1 MRVTLSTI
9 TFNTKKCEHN
19 KQGTHR
25 GKDTAKTNQCFQKES
40 LNDPTTL
47 VIRSAVVEF
56 EKIPQLISSK
66 CSNCMFGDGI
76 IDIISNPE
84 GRKGEGKEIITTT
97 TTIFLAQNAS
107 LMTN

>member
-1 MRVTLSTI
+1 
-9 TFNTKKCEHN
+9 
-19 KQGTHR
+19 
-25 GKDTAKTNQCFQKES
+25 
-40 LNDPTTL
+40 
-47 VIRSAVVEF
+47 
-56 EKIPQLISSK
+56 
-66 CSNCMFGDGI
+66 MFGDGI